1 MWFHKA
7 RAVHATLGGLVGS
20 LRAPR
25 SVAVRS
31 LQLLALALPRFF
43 WARRPAPAFAS
54 PLPFFKYDNS
64 CAAEFSLPPALL
76 VNIDVVIKT
85 WR

>member
-31 LQLLALALPRFF
+31 LQLLALALPRFPGSSPCDRV
-43 WARRPAPAFAS
+43 ASCLFAMATT
-54 PLPFFKYDNS
+54 
-64 CAAEFSLPPALL
+64 AAQPCSRCL
-76 VNIDVVIKT
+76 VQCWSTST
-85 WR
+85 W